1 VRRAWRCLLGA
12 ALLAAGCAQVPPPA
26 PPEAARPEAP
36 DLDAAYY
43 RDAAERGAKIYRV
56 EPGDSLLVVRVY
68 RGGRLAKLGHDHAVS
83 SREPRGF
90 IDADKGRADLYVAVE
105 SLAVDDA
112 AQRAAA
118 GFESHP
124 SESDIAGTRSN
135 MLEKVLEA
143 ERFPFV
149 VLRVRAVE
157 QDAVQAELSLH
168 GVTRPLRIPAKVEQ
182 GAERIGVSGSF
193 AINQTDFG
201 IEPFSVF
208 GGALA
213 VQDRI
218 DLSFTIRATRIT
230 DAKACNYRSSA
241 ALQLLL
247 QPAIDQGLLVA
258 QRITEYWFAPRR
270 NAGSA
275 AGALLP

>member
-1 VRRAWRCLLGA
+1 MLGA

-26 PPEAARPEAP
+26 PPGAPSGAP

-43 RDAAERGAKIYRV
+43 RDEAGIGARVYRV

-68 RGGRLAKLGHDHAVS
+68 RGGRLAKLGHDHVVS

-105 SLAVDDA
+105 SLAVDDP
-112 AQRAAA
+112 AQRTAA

-157 QDAVQAELSLH
+157 QGVLQAELSLH
-168 GVTRPLRIPAKVEQ
+168 GVTRALRVPAKIEP
-182 GAERIGVSGSF
+182 GEERIVASGSF
-193 AINQTDFG
+193 AISQSDFG
-201 IEPFSVF
+201 IAPFSVF

-218 DLSFTIRATRIT
+218 DLSFAVRAARIT
-230 DAKACNYRSSA
+230 DAR
-241 ALQLLL
+241 AL
-247 QPAIDQGLLVA
+247 
-258 QRITEYWFAPRR
+258 
-270 NAGSA
+270 
-275 AGALLP
+275 

>member
-1 VRRAWRCLLGA
+1 MRRPWRLLLGA
-12 ALLAAGCAQVPPPA
+12 ALLAAGCAQVPPSA
-26 PPEAARPEAP
+26 PPEAARPGAP

-43 RDAAERGAKIYRV
+43 RGAAERGARVYRV
-56 EPGDSLLVVRVY
+56 EPGDSLVVVRVY
-68 RGGRLAKLGHDHAVS
+68 RGGRLAKLGHDHVVS

-105 SLAVDDA
+105 GLAVDDP

-118 GFESHP
+118 GFESAP

-149 VLRVRAVE
+149 VLRVRALE
-157 QDAVQAELSLH
+157 QDTVQAELSLH
-168 GVTRPLRIPAKVEQ
+168 GVTRPLRIPAKIER
-182 GAERIGVSGSF
+182 GAERFEVSGSF

-201 IEPFSVF
+201 IAPFSVF

-213 VQDRI
+213 VQDRV
-218 DLSFTIRATRIT
+218 DLSFAIHAARIT
-230 DAKACNYRSSA
+230 DAKA
-241 ALQLLL
+241 L
-247 QPAIDQGLLVA
+247 
-258 QRITEYWFAPRR
+258 
-270 NAGSA
+270 
-275 AGALLP
+275 

>member
-1 VRRAWRCLLGA
+1 MRPVWRCLLGA
-12 ALLAAGCAQVPPPA
+12 ALLAAGCAQVPPSA
-26 PPEAARPEAP
+26 PLGAPSGAP
-36 DLDAAYY
+36 DLDADYY
-43 RDAAERGAKIYRV
+43 RDAAGRGASVYRV
-56 EPGDSLLVVRVY
+56 EPGDSLVVVRVY
-68 RGGRLAKLGHDHAVS
+68 RGGKLAKLGHDHVVS

-90 IDADKGRADLYVAVE
+90 FDADKARADLYVAVE
-105 SLAVDDA
+105 SLTVDDP

-118 GFESHP
+118 GFESTP

-168 GVTRPLRIPAKVEQ
+168 GVTRPLRIPAKIER
-182 GAERIGVSGSF
+182 GAERIEVSGSF

-218 DLSFTIRATRIT
+218 DLSFTLRAARIT
-230 DAKACNYRSSA
+230 DAKA
-241 ALQLLL
+241 L
-247 QPAIDQGLLVA
+247 
-258 QRITEYWFAPRR
+258 
-270 NAGSA
+270 
-275 AGALLP
+275 

>member
-1 VRRAWRCLLGA
+1 VRRAWRFLLGA
-12 ALLAAGCAQVPPPA
+12 TLLAAGCAQVPPSA
-26 PPEAARPEAP
+26 PPRPGAP
-36 DLDAAYY
+36 DLDASYY
-43 RDAAERGAKIYRV
+43 RDAAERGAKVYRV
-56 EPGDSLLVVRVY
+56 EPGDSLVVVRVY
-68 RGGRLAKLGHDHAVS
+68 RGGRLPKLGHDHVVS

-90 IDADKGRADLYVAVE
+90 IDADKGRADLYVSVE
-105 SLAVDDA
+105 SLAVDDP

-118 GFESHP
+118 GFESTP

-149 VLRVRAVE
+149 VLRVRALE

-168 GVTRPLRIPAKVEQ
+168 GVTRALRFPAKIAV
-182 GAERIGVSGSF
+182 GAERIEVSGSF

-201 IEPFSVF
+201 IAPFSVF

-218 DLSFTIRATRIT
+218 DLSFAIRALRI
-230 DAKACNYRSSA
+230 
-241 ALQLLL
+241 
-247 QPAIDQGLLVA
+247 G
-258 QRITEYWFAPRR
+258 
-270 NAGSA
+270 AGQ
-275 AGALLP
+275 

>member
-1 VRRAWRCLLGA
+1 MRRAWRFLLGA
-12 ALLAAGCAQVPPPA
+12 ALLAAGCAQVPPSA
-26 PPEAARPEAP
+26 PPEAARPGAP

-43 RDAAERGAKIYRV
+43 RDAAERGAGVYRV
-56 EPGDSLLVVRVY
+56 EPGDSLVVVRVY
-68 RGGRLAKLGHDHAVS
+68 RGGRLAKLGHDHVVS

-90 IDADKGRADLYVAVE
+90 VDADKGRADLYLTLE
-105 SLAVDDA
+105 SLAVDDP

-118 GFESHP
+118 GFESTP

-149 VLRVRAVE
+149 VLRVRGVE

-168 GVTRPLRIPAKVEQ
+168 GVTRPLRIPAKIAA
-182 GAERIGVSGSF
+182 GAERIEFSGSF

-213 VQDRI
+213 VQDRV
-218 DLSFTIRATRIT
+218 DLSFTIRAARIT
-230 DAKACNYRSSA
+230 DAKA
-241 ALQLLL
+241 L
-247 QPAIDQGLLVA
+247 
-258 QRITEYWFAPRR
+258 
-270 NAGSA
+270 
-275 AGALLP
+275 

>member
-1 VRRAWRCLLGA
+1 MRRALRFLLGA

-26 PPEAARPEAP
+26 PPQAERPGAP

-43 RDAAERGAKIYRV
+43 RGAAERGAKVYRV
-56 EPGDSLLVVRVY
+56 QSGDSLLVVRVY
-68 RGGRLAKLGHDHAVS
+68 RGGRLAKLGHDHVVS

-90 IDADKGRADLYVAVE
+90 IDADQGRADLYVAVE
-105 SLAVDDA
+105 SLVVDDA

-118 GFESHP
+118 GFDSHP

-149 VLRVRAVE
+149 VLRVRALE
-157 QDAVQAELSLH
+157 RDAVQAELSLH
-168 GVTRPLRIPAKVEQ
+168 GVTRPLRIPAKIER

-193 AINQTDFG
+193 AFNQTDFG

-213 VQDRI
+213 VQDRVE
-218 DLSFTIRATRIT
+218 LSFAMRAARVP
-230 DAKACNYRSSA
+230 DAKA
-241 ALQLLL
+241 L
-247 QPAIDQGLLVA
+247 
-258 QRITEYWFAPRR
+258 
-270 NAGSA
+270 
-275 AGALLP
+275 